1 MKIPFFRSLRFKV
14 GVGYVF
20 LVVINVLLTGWAIY
34 NFTGLTQSTNILLSE
49 NFPKMISLENMA
61 RSVER
66 HENALSLVLSQ
77 DLPNGRTRFDDAKYE
92 FYRNF
97 QIAEKDSTHP
107 DLALILSD
115 ISATYA
121 GYLLVA
127 DSLFLMADGGEFAAA
142 KTFYIDRITP
152 FSKRLIDNCFW
163 LLEENQKMLQIVARE
178 TRTTS
183 DEASLAVIVASLIAV
198 SLSVVTMLQFTK
210 RIIEPAERLT
220 DTVHRIGRGRLD
232 LKLDIVTNDEIG
244 ELSREFNKMTERLR
258 RYEEMNVQQI
268 ISEKNKSETI
278 VESIA
283 DAIIVSDAD
292 FRIQLLNQSAVE
304 LLQVTES
311 DAIGRPAAEI
321 IRDPR
326 LKAILASG
334 DESAVRDEPYL
345 SFRYKNKTIYLRPR
359 ITLIPSRDRSERGGM
374 VLVLQDVTLYKEI
387 DKMKSDFMAAVSHEF
402 RTPLTS
408 INMGVDILRQ
418 KLLGPLT
425 AEQEE
430 ILAGSKQDCER
441 LTKLVRELLQ
451 LSRLEGGKTE
461 IKSEPFDVAAA
472 IESTLQPLKLPFQEK
487 GVELAVVSRG
497 GLPPLTGDEQQFSW
511 VVSNLVSNALRYTEP
526 GGRVEIRA
534 AGENGAILVQVA
546 DTGRG
551 IPEDQLG
558 TIFDKFVQVKAS
570 QIATP
575 GSVGLGL
582 AIAKEIVELHGGS
595 IWAES
600 ELNRGSTFSF
610 RLPLSRTVAP

>member
-20 LVVINVLLTGWAIY
+20 LVVINVLLTAWAIY
-34 NFTGLTQSTNILLSE
+34 NFIGLTQSTNILLTE

-66 HENALSLVLSQ
+66 HENALSLVLTQ
-77 DLPNGRTRFDDAKYE
+77 DLANAKLRFNEAKYE

-97 QIAEKDSTHP
+97 QIAGKDSAHP

-121 GYLLVA
+121 GYLLVT
-127 DSLFLMADGGEFAAA
+127 DSLFLMADGGMYGSA
-142 KTFYIDRITP
+142 KTFYYDRITP

-163 LLEENQKMLQIVARE
+163 LLEENQKLLQVVARE

-183 DEASLAVIVASLIAV
+183 DKASLAVIVASLIAV
-198 SLSVVTMLQFTK
+198 SLSIVTMLQFTK

-220 DTVHRIGRGRLD
+220 ETVHQIGRGRLD

-258 RYEEMNVQQI
+258 RYEEMNIQQI

-283 DAIIVSDAD
+283 DAIIVCDAD
-292 FRIQLLNQSAVE
+292 GRIQLLNQSAVD
-304 LLQVTES
+304 LLQVNEA
-311 DAIGRPAAEI
+311 DAIGRPAGEI

-326 LKAILASG
+326 LRTILTSG
-334 DESAVRDEPYL
+334 DESAIRDEPYL
-345 SFRYKNKTIYLRPR
+345 MFHYRNKAIYLRPR
-359 ITLIPSRDRSERGGM
+359 ITVIPSRDRNERGGT

-418 KLLGPLT
+418 GLLGPLNP
-425 AEQEE
+425 EQEE
-430 ILAGSKQDCER
+430 LLAGSKQDCDR

-451 LSRLEGGKTE
+451 LSRLEAGKIE
-461 IKSEPFDVAAA
+461 LKAEPFDVASA

-487 GVELAVVSRG
+487 GVGLAVIAG
-497 GLPPLTGDEQQFSW
+497 GWLPPLTGDEQQFSW

-526 GGRVEIRA
+526 GGTVEIRSTLDD
-534 AGENGAILVQVA
+534 GEILVQVR

-551 IPEDQLG
+551 IPEDQLE
-558 TIFDKFVQVKAS
+558 TIFDKFVQVKA
-570 QIATP
+570 QQVATP

-582 AIAKEIVELHGGS
+582 AIAKEIVELYGGR

-600 ELNRGSTFSF
+600 VVDRGSTFSF
-610 RLPLSRTVAP
+610 TLPVHQKVTV

>member
-20 LVVINVLLTGWAIY
+20 LVVINVLLTAWAIY
-34 NFTGLTQSTNILLSE
+34 NFVGLTQSTNILLTE

-66 HENALSLVLSQ
+66 HENALSLVLNQ
-77 DLPNGRTRFDDAKYE
+77 DLQNGRMRFNEAKYE

-97 QIAEKDSTHP
+97 RIAEKDSTHP

-121 GYLLVA
+121 GYLLVT
-127 DSLFLMADGGEFAAA
+127 DSLFNKADRGEYLRA
-142 KTFYIDRITP
+142 KTFYYDRITP

-178 TRTTS
+178 TRNTS
-183 DEASLAVIVASLIAV
+183 DEASLAVLVASLIAV
-198 SLSVVTMLQFTK
+198 SLSIVTMLQFTK

-220 DTVHRIGRGRLD
+220 ETVHQIGRGRLD

-258 RYEEMNVQQI
+258 RFEEMNIQQI

-292 FRIQLLNQSAVE
+292 GRLVLLNQSAE
-304 LLQVTES
+304 DLLQVTGAE
-311 DAIGRPAAEI
+311 AIGRPAEEI

-326 LKAILASG
+326 LKGILRVGNGAPM
-334 DESAVRDEPYL
+334 RDEPYL
-345 SFRYKNKTIYLRPR
+345 SFRYRNKTIYLRPR
-359 ITLIPSRDRSERGGM
+359 ITLIPSRNRSERGGT

-418 KLLGPLT
+418 GLLGPLT
-425 AEQEE
+425 TEQEE
-430 ILAGSKQDCER
+430 LLTGAKQDCDR
-441 LTKLVRELLQ
+441 LTKMVRELLQ
-451 LSRLEGGKTE
+451 LSRLEAGKIE
-461 IKSEPFDVAAA
+461 VRAEPFDVAGA
-472 IESTLQPLKLPFQEK
+472 IESALGPLKLPFQEK
-487 GVELAVVSRG
+487 GVELSAVAG
-497 GLPPLTGDEQQFSW
+497 GDLPPLVGDEQQFSW
-511 VVSNLVSNALRYTEP
+511 VVSNLVNNALKHTDP
-526 GGRVEIRA
+526 GGRVEIRSSRDD
-534 AGENGAILVQVA
+534 GSILVQVR

-551 IPEDQLG
+551 IPEDQLEK
-558 TIFDKFVQVKAS
+558 IFDKFVQVKAA
-570 QIATP
+570 QVATP

-582 AIAKEIVELHGGS
+582 AIAKEIVELHGGT

-600 ELNRGSTFSF
+600 VVGSGSTFSF
-610 RLPLSRTVAP
+610 RIPIAPRAAA

>member
-20 LVVINVLLTGWAIY
+20 LVVINVLLTAWAIY

-77 DLPNGRTRFDDAKYE
+77 DLPNGRIRFNEAKYE

-97 QIAEKDSTHP
+97 QIAEKDSTDP

-127 DSLFLMADGGEFAAA
+127 DSLFQMADRGGYATAR
-142 KTFYIDRITP
+142 TFYFDRITP

-220 DTVHRIGRGRLD
+220 ETVHQIGRGRLD

-268 ISEKNKSETI
+268 ISEKDKSETI

-326 LKAILASG
+326 LKAILTSG

-359 ITLIPSRDRSERGGM
+359 ITVIPSRDRTERGGM

-402 RTPLTS
+402 RTPLT
-408 INMGVDILRQ
+408 
-418 KLLGPLT
+418 
-425 AEQEE
+425 
-430 ILAGSKQDCER
+430 
-441 LTKLVRELLQ
+441 
-451 LSRLEGGKTE
+451 
-461 IKSEPFDVAAA
+461 
-472 IESTLQPLKLPFQEK
+472 
-487 GVELAVVSRG
+487 
-497 GLPPLTGDEQQFSW
+497 GDEQQFSW
-511 VVSNLVSNALRYTEP
+511 VVSNLVGNALRYTES

-534 AGENGAILVQVA
+534 SRDNGVILVQVR

-558 TIFDKFVQVKAS
+558 KIFDKFVQVKAS

-582 AIAKEIVELHGGS
+582 AIAKEIVELHGGT

-610 RLPLSRTVAP
+610 RLPIVPTVAP

>member
-34 NFTGLTQSTNILLSE
+34 NFTGLTQSTNILLAE

-77 DLPNGRTRFDDAKYE
+77 DLPNGRTRFDDAKNE

-97 QIAEKDSTHP
+97 QIAEKDSSHP

-127 DSLFLMADGGEFAAA
+127 DSLFLMADGGEFATAR
-142 KTFYIDRITP
+142 TFYLDRITP

-268 ISEKNKSETI
+268 ITEKNKSETI

-359 ITLIPSRDRSERGGM
+359 ITLIPSRDPSERGGM

-425 AEQEE
+425 SEQEE

-487 GVELAVVSRG
+487 GVELAVVSQG

-534 AGENGAILVQVA
+534 SRENGVILVQVA

-600 ELNRGSTFSF
+600 ELDRGSTFSF

>member
-1 MKIPFFRSLRFKV
+1 MKIPFFSSLRFKV

-20 LVVINVLLTGWAIY
+20 LVVINVLLTAWAIY
-34 NFTGLTQSTNILLSE
+34 NFTTLTQSTNSLLTE

-66 HENALSLVLSQ
+66 HENALSLVLSR
-77 DLPNGRTRFDDAKYE
+77 DLPNGRFRFNEAQNE
-92 FYRNF
+92 FRRNF
-97 QIAEKDSTHP
+97 EVAETDSAHP

-127 DSLFLMADGGEFAAA
+127 DSLFLMAEGDRFDEA
-142 KTFYIDRITP
+142 KGFYYDRITP

-163 LLEENQKMLQIVARE
+163 LLEENQKMLQVVARE
-178 TRTTS
+178 TRNTA
-183 DEASLAVIVASLIAV
+183 DDASLAVVVASLIAV

-210 RIIEPAERLT
+210 RIIQPAERMT

-268 ISEKNKSETI
+268 IAEKNKSETI
-278 VESIA
+278 VGSIA
-283 DAIIVSDAD
+283 DALIVCDAD
-292 FRIQLLNQSAVE
+292 LRILLLNQSAAD
-304 LLQVTES
+304 LLQA
-311 DAIGRPAAEI
+311 DPAAAAGRPAREVV
-321 IRDPR
+321 RDPR
-326 LKAILASG
+326 LRAILEG
-334 DESAVRDEPYL
+334 GGESAPEEPYL
-345 SFRYKNKTIYLRPR
+345 SFRSGGKMVYLRPR
-359 ITLIPSRDRSERGGM
+359 VTAIPSREPGERGGT

-425 AEQEE
+425 PQQEE
-430 ILAGSKQDCER
+430 LLAGSKQDCDR
-441 LTKLVRELLQ
+441 LTKMVRELLQ
-451 LSRLEGGKTE
+451 LSRLEAGKIE
-461 IKSEPFDVAAA
+461 IRSEPFDVAAA

-487 GVELAVVSRG
+487 GVDLGVDSEP
-497 GLPPLTGDEQQFSW
+497 GLPRLVGDEQQFSW
-511 VVSNLVSNALRYTEP
+511 VVSNLVNNALRHTEP
-526 GGRVEIRA
+526 GGTVRIRA
-534 AGENGAILVQVA
+534 RRDNGEILVEVR

-558 TIFDKFVQVKAS
+558 TIFDKFVQVKA
-570 QIATP
+570 QQVATP

-582 AIAKEIVELHGGS
+582 AIAKEIVELHGGR

-600 ELNRGSTFSF
+600 AVNRGSTFSF
-610 RLPLSRTVAP
+610 SLPISPKAAA

>member
-551 IPEDQLG
+551 IPEEQLG

>member
-1 MKIPFFRSLRFKV
+1 MKIPFLRSLRFKV

-20 LVVINVLLTGWAIY
+20 LVVINVLLTAWAIY
-34 NFTGLTQSTNILLSE
+34 NFVGLTQSTNGLLTE

-66 HENALSLVLSQ
+66 HENALSLVLTQ
-77 DLPNGRTRFDDAKYE
+77 DLANGRMRFNEAKYE

-121 GYLLVA
+121 GYLLVT
-127 DSLFLMADGGEFAAA
+127 DSLFQMADRGKYAAA
-142 KTFYIDRITP
+142 RTFYYDRITP

-183 DEASLAVIVASLIAV
+183 DEASLAVLVASLIAV
-198 SLSVVTMLQFTK
+198 SLSIVTMLQFTK

-220 DTVHRIGRGRLD
+220 ETVHQIGRGRLD

-258 RYEEMNVQQI
+258 RYEEMNIQQI

-283 DAIIVSDAD
+283 DAIIVCDAD
-292 FRIQLLNQSAVE
+292 RRIQLLNQSAVD
-304 LLQVTES
+304 LLQVNEA
-311 DAIGRPAAEI
+311 DALDRPAGQI

-326 LKAILASG
+326 LKAILSSG
-334 DESAVRDEPYL
+334 DESAVRGEPYL
-345 SFRYKNKTIYLRPR
+345 SFRYRGKTIYLRPR
-359 ITLIPSRDRSERGGM
+359 VTIIPSRDRSEPGGI

-418 KLLGPLT
+418 KLIGPLSPQ
-425 AEQEE
+425 QEE
-430 ILAGSKQDCER
+430 LLAGAKQDCDR

-451 LSRLEGGKTE
+451 LSKLEAGKIE
-461 IKSEPFDVAAA
+461 VKSEPFDVAAA
-472 IESTLQPLKLPFQEK
+472 IESALNPLKLPFREK
-487 GVELAVVSRG
+487 GVELAVVPQEA
-497 GLPPLTGDEQQFSW
+497 LPPLTGDEQQFSW
-511 VVSNLVSNALRYTEP
+511 VVSNLVNNALKHTDT
-526 GGRVEIRA
+526 GGRVEIRSSSD
-534 AGENGAILVQVA
+534 NGAILVQVK
-546 DTGRG
+546 DTGHG
-551 IPEDQLG
+551 IAEDQLEK
-558 TIFDKFVQVKAS
+558 IFDKFVQVKAS
-570 QIATP
+570 QVATP

-582 AIAKEIVELHGGS
+582 AIAKEIVELYGGT

-600 ELNRGSTFSF
+600 AVGRGSTFSF
-610 RLPLSRTVAP
+610 RLPIGQTVAA

>member
-20 LVVINVLLTGWAIY
+20 LVVINVLLTAWAIY
-34 NFTGLTQSTNILLSE
+34 NFIGLTQSTNILLTE

-66 HENALSLVLSQ
+66 HENALSLVLTQ
-77 DLPNGRTRFDDAKYE
+77 DLANGKLRFNEAKYE

-121 GYLLVA
+121 GYLLVT
-127 DSLFLMADGGEFAAA
+127 DSLFLMADRGSYAEA
-142 KTFYIDRITP
+142 KIFYYDRITP

-183 DEASLAVIVASLIAV
+183 DEASLAVLVASLIAV
-198 SLSVVTMLQFTK
+198 SLSIVTMLQFTK

-220 DTVHRIGRGRLD
+220 ETVHQIGRGRLD

-258 RYEEMNVQQI
+258 RYEEMNIQQI

-283 DAIIVSDAD
+283 DAIIVCDAD
-292 FRIQLLNQSAVE
+292 SRIQLLNQSAVD
-304 LLQVTES
+304 LLQVTEA
-311 DAIGRPAAEI
+311 DAIGRPAGEV

-326 LKAILASG
+326 LRTILTSG
-334 DESAVRDEPYL
+334 DESAIRDEPYL
-345 SFRYKNKTIYLRPR
+345 SFRYRNKTIYLRPR
-359 ITLIPSRDRSERGGM
+359 ITVIPSRERTERGGT

-418 KLLGPLT
+418 GLLGPLT
-425 AEQEE
+425 PEQQEL
-430 ILAGSKQDCER
+430 LAGSKQDCER

-451 LSRLEGGKTE
+451 LSRLEAGKIE
-461 IKSEPFDVAAA
+461 IKAEPFDVAAA
-472 IESTLQPLKLPFQEK
+472 IESALQPLKLPFHEK
-487 GVELAVVSRG
+487 GVDLVVVGDG

-511 VVSNLVSNALRYTEP
+511 VVSNLVNNALRHTGS
-526 GGRVEIRA
+526 GGRVELRSSRD
-534 AGENGAILVQVA
+534 GEAILVQVR

-551 IPEDQLG
+551 IPEDQLEK
-558 TIFDKFVQVKAS
+558 IFDKFVQVKA
-570 QIATP
+570 QQVATP

-582 AIAKEIVELHGGS
+582 AIAKEIVELYGGR

-600 ELNRGSTFSF
+600 VVDVGSTFSF
-610 RLPLSRTVAP
+610 TLPIPQKVTS

>member
-1 MKIPFFRSLRFKV
+1 MKIPFLRSLRFKV

-20 LVVINVLLTGWAIY
+20 LVVINVLLAAWAIY
-34 NFTGLTQSTNILLSE
+34 NFVGLTQATNPLLTE

-77 DLPNGRTRFDDAKYE
+77 DLPNGRMRFNEARYE

-97 QIAEKDSTHP
+97 RIAERDSASP
-107 DLALILSD
+107 DLGLILSD
-115 ISATYA
+115 IAATYA
-121 GYLLVA
+121 GYLLVT
-127 DSLFLMADGGEFAAA
+127 DSLFRMADDGQFGRA
-142 KTFYIDRITP
+142 KTFYYDRITP

-163 LLEENQKMLQIVARE
+163 LLEENQKMLSVVARE
-178 TRTTS
+178 TRNTS
-183 DEASLAVIVASLIAV
+183 DEASLAVLVASMIAV
-198 SLSVVTMLQFTK
+198 SLSIVTMLQFTK

-220 DTVHRIGRGRLD
+220 ETVHQIGRGRLD

-258 RYEEMNVQQI
+258 RYEEMNIQQI
-268 ISEKNKSETI
+268 IAEKNKSETI

-283 DAIIVSDAD
+283 DAIIVCDAD
-292 FRIQLLNQSAVE
+292 RRIQLLNQSAVD
-304 LLQVTES
+304 LLQVHEA
-311 DAIGRPAAEI
+311 DAIGRPASSV

-326 LKAILASG
+326 LRDILAG
-334 DESAVRDEPYL
+334 ADDGAAREEPYL
-345 SFRYKNKTIYLRPR
+345 SFRYRNKTIYLRPR
-359 ITLIPSRDRSERGGM
+359 VTVIPSRGGVDRGGM

-408 INMGVDILRQ
+408 INMGVDLLRQ
-418 KLLGPLT
+418 KLLGPLSP
-425 AEQEE
+425 EQEE
-430 ILAGSKQDCER
+430 LLAGAKQDCDR
-441 LTKLVRELLQ
+441 LTKMVRELLQ
-451 LSRLEGGKTE
+451 LSRLEAGKIE
-461 IKSEPFDVAAA
+461 VKAEPFDVAAA

-487 GVELAVVSRG
+487 GVELAVSAEP
-497 GLPPLTGDEQQFSW
+497 GLPPLVGDEQQFSW

-526 GGRVEIRA
+526 GGTVEIRSA
-534 AGENGAILVQVA
+534 RDDGAILVQVR

-551 IPEDQLG
+551 IPEDQIDK
-558 TIFDKFVQVKAS
+558 IFDKFVQVKA
-570 QIATP
+570 QQVATP

-582 AIAKEIVELHGGS
+582 AIAKEIVELHGGT

-600 ELNRGSTFSF
+600 VVDRGSTFSF
-610 RLPLSRTVAP
+610 RIPVGREAAA